1 MKLTG
6 EHLFA
11 SGRDAVWAALLD
23 PEILARTLPG
33 CESLE
38 RVGENRYR
46 GVLNVAIGPVKGKFE
61 GTLELTDLRPPE
73 GYHMK
78 LDGNGPSGFMK
89 GEGEVR
95 LRQDGPHTMLAYDL
109 DAQVGGRVA
118 GVGQRL
124 LDSSAKS
131 IARQGLEGLERLL
144 DSLQNAETHMAP
156 GGPSPLPEAPSQT
169 EFAAR
174 VARDVAADLVPRSQ
188 RPWWIAAVLVVA
200 GLIAL
205 VLARGCGG

>member
-33 CESLE
+33 CETLE
-38 RVGENRYR
+38 RVAENRYR
-46 GVLNVAIGPVKGKFE
+46 GVLNVAVGPVKGKFE
-61 GTLELTDLRPPE
+61 GTLELSDLRPPE

-78 LDGNGPSGFMK
+78 LDGSGPSGFMK
-89 GEGEVR
+89 GEGDVR
-95 LRQDGPHTMLAYDL
+95 LRQDGTHTMLAYDL
-109 DAQVGGRVA
+109 DAQVGGRLA

-156 GGPSPLPEAPSQT
+156 GAPAPLPEAPSQT

-174 VARDVAADLVPRSQ
+174 VARDVAADLVPRRQ
-188 RPWWIAAVLVVA
+188 RPWWIAAVVVVA

>member
-1 MKLTG
+1 MKLSG

-38 RVGENRYR
+38 RVAENRYR

-61 GTLELTDLRPPE
+61 GTLELSDLRPPE

-95 LRQDGPHTMLAYDL
+95 LRQDGQHTMLTYDL

-144 DSLQNAETHMAP
+144 DSLQNAETHMGR
-156 GGPSPLPEAPSQT
+156 GGPVPLPEAPSQS
-169 EFAAR
+169 EFAVR
-174 VARDVAADLVPRSQ
+174 MARDVAADLVPRRQ
-188 RPWWIAAVLVVA
+188 RPWWIAGVLVVA